1 MNIRSLT
8 IGAALPTDEAG
19 RAFTLYCIRRETFG
33 FHAGILLESSNVG
46 LPIVRSYRKERSPQG
61 MPVPQFHFGTNPN
74 DLRKAKCRLVGLEE
88 GIPDTATIARR
99 S

>member
-1 MNIRSLT
+1 MPESS
-8 IGAALPTDEAG
+8 
-19 RAFTLYCIRRETFG
+19 
-33 FHAGILLESSNVG
+33 LESSNVG